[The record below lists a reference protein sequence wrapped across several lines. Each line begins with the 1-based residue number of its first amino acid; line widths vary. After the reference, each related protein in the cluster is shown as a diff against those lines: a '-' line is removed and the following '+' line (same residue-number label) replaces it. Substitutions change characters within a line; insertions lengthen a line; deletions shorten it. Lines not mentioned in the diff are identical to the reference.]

1 MIKKLTVFVFIL
13 FYSLTVGSIFLNAQ
27 ETQEQKKSAVEE
39 KIKEY
44 EKKLEDLR
52 SQKGTLSSQIQ
63 YMDTQVFLTEL
74 KVQEAEKKVES
85 TQKEIDTLGTRIE
98 GLDSS
103 LNYLSE
109 SLLER
114 VSTNYKNRSSSVL
127 DLMLDSNNANDFMN
141 RFKYHKTTQ
150 NNNQKVLLQV
160 QETKLNFE
168 EQKKLRV
175 KKKTDLDK
183 MKVQLA
189 DQKVFLTQQKKAKES
204 LLVVTRNDEQT
215 YQRLLESA
223 KAQLNAFKSFS
234 SSAGANTIGSNQF
247 GSGSDGNYYS
257 QRDSRWASN
266 RIGSSP
272 ESILDVGCLLTS
284 IAMVGKK
291 YGANVSPVDIAS
303 DSNRF
308 FGNTAYM
315 NNPWPGVAG
324 KTYRRVAV
332 SDVGS
337 ELDGNNYVIVGV
349 KRTSCA
355 YGGDHFVV
363 LTKKD
368 GDGYIMHDPIY
379 GPDKK
384 FSDHYSTICSAG
396 TYK

>member
-1 MIKKLTVFVFIL
+1 MLKKLTVFTFIL
-13 FYSLTVGSIFLNAQ
+13 VYSLTIGSVFLNAQ
-27 ETQEQKKSAVEE
+27 ETQEQKKNEIE
-39 KIKEY
+39 LKIKEY

-74 KVQEAEKKVES
+74 KVQETEKKVET

-103 LNYLSE
+103 LNYLSK

-114 VSTNYKNRSSSVL
+114 VSTSYKNRSSSVL
-127 DLMLDSNNANDFMN
+127 DLMLDSDNANDFMN
-141 RFKYHKTTQ
+141 RFKYQKTTQ

-168 EQKKLRV
+168 EQKKLRE

-183 MKVQLA
+183 FQTQLA
-189 DQKVFLTQQKKAKES
+189 EQKVFLTQQKKAKES
-204 LLVVTRNDEQT
+204 LLAVTRNDEQT

-234 SSAGANTIGSNQF
+234 SSAGAKTIGSNQF
-247 GSGSDGNYYS
+247 GSGSDGTYYS
-257 QRDSRWASN
+257 QRDARWASN

-284 IAMVGKK
+284 IAMMGKK
-291 YGANVSPVDIAS
+291 FGANVTPADLAAETT
-303 DSNRF
+303 RF

-315 NNPWPGVAG
+315 NNPWPSVAG
-324 KTYRRVAV
+324 KTYRRVDV
-332 SDVGS
+332 SKVGE
-337 ELDGNNYVIVGV
+337 ELDGGNYVIVGV

-355 YGGDHFVV
+355 YGGDHFVM

-368 GDGYIMHDPIY
+368 GDTYTMHDPIY
-379 GPDKK
+379 GPDIK
-384 FSDHYSTICSAG
+384 FSTHYSTICSAG
-396 TYK
+396 TFK